1 MSSSDR
7 LKKLFGDHHNNDQK
21 LLSLF
26 LTAGFP
32 EINETVD
39 LVVKMG
45 EAGADMVELGMPF
58 SDPLADGP
66 TIQFSSEVALKNG
79 ITLAQILKMVEEIRK
94 VSQIPIILMG
104 YLNPVMHYGIERFCK
119 NASQAGADA
128 LILPDVPIEES
139 GMIES
144 YVKESGLKLIYLVA
158 PNTSDER
165 MKLIDDRSEGFVYC
179 VSVTGVTGARSGDE
193 VSQSVDRF
201 IDRVNKNIIKNPVM
215 VGFGIKN
222 HDDALKIAAK
232 TDGYIV
238 GSALIDEIKRNYPN
252 SNWKDNVLN
261 FVHQL
266 KYGK

>member
-7 LKKLFGDHHNNDQK
+7 LKKLFGDYHNNDQK

-66 TIQFSSEVALKNG
+66 TIQSSSEVALKNG

-104 YLNPVMHYGIERFCK
+104 YLNPVMHYGIEKFCK

-144 YVKESGLKLIYLVA
+144 YIKESGLKLIYLVA

-179 VSVTGVTGARSGDE
+179 VSVTGVTGTRSGDE
-193 VSQSVDRF
+193 VAQSVDRF
-201 IDRVNKNIIKNPVM
+201 IDRVNRNITKNPVM

-232 TDGYIV
+232 ADGYIV

-252 SNWKDNVLN
+252 PNWKDNVLN